1 MEGQGHADA
10 SHGHRLNSE
19 HRLGPDDELNL
30 NRGIQRQYGDTN
42 RTTRMPTAVS
52 EDLAE
57 ELTGPVTDL
66 RLAGEVWLARYED
79 QHLDHLQNGVHS
91 TGLCR
96 DSGNRI
102 QRRNSCTAGRLFH
115 TQLRTDLSGGDEPA
129 VDRRQLTR
137 GVNQVTD
144 PDGWDVRGHWR
155 GHRWQIQPQI
165 GQTL

>member
-1 MEGQGHADA
+1 
-10 SHGHRLNSE
+10 
-19 HRLGPDDELNL
+19 
-30 NRGIQRQYGDTN
+30 
-42 RTTRMPTAVS
+42 MPTAVS
-52 EDLAE
+52 EDLTE

-96 DSGNRI
+96 DGGDRI
-102 QRRNSCTAGRLFH
+102 
-115 TQLRTDLSGGDEPA
+115 QLRTDLSGGDEPA

-137 GVNQVTD
+137 RVNQVTD
-144 PDGWDVRGHWR
+144 PRGWDVRGHWR

-165 GQTL
+165 G